1 MIEYYTMRRRGKK
14 TLHKK
19 AWDVFSLWVRDR
31 DKRCVTCGSRVT
43 LQAGHY
49 WHGVLDFDEVN
60 INAQCSGCNHFR
72 SGNLALYASYLINKH
87 GVDAFKALE
96 MRHWMALKGERR
108 TDEDYLAIV
117 KKYSKIE

>member
-1 MIEYYTMRRRGKK
+1 MRKRSKTK

-19 AWDVFSLWVRDR
+19 AWDIFSLWVRNR

-49 WHGVLDFDEVN
+49 WHGVLDFDEIN

-72 SGNLALYASYLINKH
+72 SGNLALYASYLINKY
-87 GVDAFKALE
+87 GIDEFKALE
-96 MRHWMALKGERR
+96 MRHWMALKGEKR
-108 TDEDYLAIV
+108 TAEEYEEIIHRYTLADENTV
-117 KKYSKIE
+117 